1 MNYQSQLTIYLNKI
15 YNKKIENIL
24 QKENIDKLMEL
35 SIDEIKSLIKSQ
47 EIFLG
52 SDLNNF
58 IINLIPSGF
67 DGYLLRKSISKEHNV
82 VYPVLFNENGEEV
95 KNYTHNNFALSLWYD
110 FTNESFI
117 NDLNDKFNKNDF
129 NVYVDEN
136 LNIIYDELLSKI
148 KLAKSKNT
156 ILIPYNENNLVST
169 VKEMILNNTLSYSYA
184 LSLVDMDALRDEMEN
199 ASIDLSYYDEFGK
212 LEDDLDECV
221 NKYFKYNDEELFDF
235 LVNKED
241 FILQDNNL
249 IKVI

>member
-110 FTNESFI
+110 FTN
-117 NDLNDKFNKNDF
+117 
-129 NVYVDEN
+129 
-136 LNIIYDELLSKI
+136 
-148 KLAKSKNT
+148 
-156 ILIPYNENNLVST
+156 
-169 VKEMILNNTLSYSYA
+169 
-184 LSLVDMDALRDEMEN
+184 
-199 ASIDLSYYDEFGK
+199 
-212 LEDDLDECV
+212 
-221 NKYFKYNDEELFDF
+221 
-235 LVNKED
+235 
-241 FILQDNNL
+241 
-249 IKVI
+249 